1 MLVLKIATR
10 YLLALRKA
18 STVQVLSLL
27 SFLGILFGTMAM
39 VIVLSAFNGFED
51 LLKSVYH
58 FQDPDLRIEAAKGK
72 YFEIPTEKRNE
83 IQKIKGM
90 KGTFEV
96 LADKA
101 SLQYGD
107 GQMVVEI
114 IGIEPDFVK
123 VSRLDTSVKTGVF
136 ELQGKE
142 GLRALV
148 SIGIQQSLN
157 ISLQNVFESIKLAYP
172 KRTKIWKTATG
183 KIFNT
188 RSLPVAGIVQMDENR
203 VYLPLSL
210 ARELMEKPKGMNYLD
225 VYLTDENSESD
236 KIKAELEAVLGPGF
250 VVKNETEQHSDLY
263 KIMRIEKLF
272 VFLALGFIILISTF
286 NLFVSSTMLVLDKT
300 RDLKILSAMG
310 FSPQKSAVLIRLTGL
325 IISFFGLNLGLF
337 FGIGLCLLQKQF
349 GFIPLGMA
357 STMIRDYPVSVH
369 LGDLFL
375 IGLWVMISSYLAM
388 IIPSKR
394 ARTITEMSSVG

>member
-1 MLVLKIATR
+1 
-10 YLLALRKA
+10 
-18 STVQVLSLL
+18 
-27 SFLGILFGTMAM
+27 
-39 VIVLSAFNGFED
+39 
-51 LLKSVYH
+51 
-58 FQDPDLRIEAAKGK
+58 
-72 YFEIPTEKRNE
+72 
-83 IQKIKGM
+83 
-90 KGTFEV
+90 
-96 LADKA
+96 
-101 SLQYGD
+101 
-107 GQMVVEI
+107 MVVEI

-225 VYLTDENSESD
+225 VYLNDEVTGSD
-236 KIKAELEAVLGPGF
+236 KIKSELEAVLGPGF
-250 VVKNETEQHSDLY
+250 VVKNETEQHSDLF

-325 IISFFGLNLGLF
+325 IISFLGLNLGLF